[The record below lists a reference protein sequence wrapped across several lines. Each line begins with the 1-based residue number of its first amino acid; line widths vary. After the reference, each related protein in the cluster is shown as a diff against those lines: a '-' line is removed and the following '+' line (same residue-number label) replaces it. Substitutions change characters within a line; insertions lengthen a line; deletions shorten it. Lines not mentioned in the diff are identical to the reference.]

1 MEILDIFFNW
11 AVMQKAFPI
20 LLRGLGNTILLGAFA
35 IVFGGIL
42 GVLVCLVRLY
52 APKPLRILAIIYI
65 DIFRAM
71 PILVVLILIYYA
83 LPFVG
88 ITFSSFI
95 SAAIALTI
103 VLAAYTA
110 EVVRAGI
117 QAIPQGQF
125 EASAALGLSFFQT
138 MIKVILPQSIRVVI
152 PTFASYSV
160 SVIKD
165 TSLASVVA
173 MNDLLKQATDAQAL
187 FANPT
192 PLIVAAAIYVA
203 ILWPLVRFTSW
214 LEQRAQRAYQR

>member
-138 MIKVILPQSIRVVI
+138 MIKVILPS
-152 PTFASYSV
+152 PSGS
-160 SVIKD
+160 
-165 TSLASVVA
+165 
-173 MNDLLKQATDAQAL
+173 
-187 FANPT
+187 
-192 PLIVAAAIYVA
+192 
-203 ILWPLVRFTSW
+203 
-214 LEQRAQRAYQR
+214 